1 MKLTKNTRLSKK
13 PFKANNGYAA
23 YNPGTFD
30 PNKQVALNEQEFGVT
45 PSSVQTI
52 NTGVA
57 PQGGQ
62 SALRLE
68 GAKATPDLSGQ
79 KIDFNKSSS
88 GSALSPKSFDYSG
101 LATTGMAMGVGAIE
115 KQQASLEAVGKAPS
129 LSGEMGKGALK
140 GASYIAPVALNPA
153 MLSATMGLSALAVP
167 VAAGIGAGVNYVT
180 GNKKI
185 KEFNTQMDAK
195 KSLARQ
201 ALIDR
206 TNQSSQYNQLD
217 AVNRGYSAQGS
228 NMGFYKKGGKMSCL
242 KGGKIYMDGGK
253 VPGGKIVPVTSDTK
267 LAIGKTHAQGGIRL
281 NSNVEVENG
290 EPIVDKG
297 DHTLVVSNNLKN
309 PATGNTLAKDD
320 IKLALDIE
328 ANKNKSSQ
336 VAKNAV
342 VASQLK
348 REKLHQYQQAM
359 NGDQKEPGM
368 AEKGGKFR
376 PINVLTKPVKK
387 GPFLAKNGSKIRPI
401 NVLSKPYVKTPL
413 RAQDGAMIFGGG
425 GKTKKADDSESNYNS
440 FKKNRFVVKD
450 EKGTEH
456 EYYTDSKTG
465 RMIAIHGDGDMK
477 ELTDDQAK
485 WVDDTYFKGRLYK
498 GSTVPPKKLDVSKL
512 DNSTAPFRVGDTNP
526 VQGNTIGTRVSDNS
540 PVGGTME
547 GYTKYTK
554 PKPAEPKGDSK
565 LRKAFSSMKP
575 ELEAGATKLGKIA
588 AYSAPGVLDYVN
600 QKGTIAK
607 LKNIEV
613 PKAKEQ
619 AYGNLAKVSMEN
631 DRAAIRKQQANYNAN
646 ISGQLADSQTAAL
659 MKANVVNASM
669 DAIAK
674 VNQEERNQNKAIS
687 NAQTEM
693 NLKIQDSNFAKDYA
707 YKVAKMEKNI
717 DLANRESTA
726 KSKLYS
732 DLRDVQNTFRQEKY
746 IDKDT
751 ALKMAAL
758 DERGQRY
765 LEATGASPK
774 DFWKSTF
781 KRGGK
786 LSKLKVK

>member
-1 MKLTKNTRLSKK
+1 MKLTKTKFLKK
-13 PFKANNGYAA
+13 PIKASLGAVTDGINNTAS
-23 YNPGTFD
+23 
-30 PNKQVALNEQEFGVT
+30 QQ
-45 PSSVQTI
+45 
-52 NTGVA
+52 
-57 PQGGQ
+57 
-62 SALRLE
+62 
-68 GAKATPDLSGQ
+68 
-79 KIDFNKSSS
+79 
-88 GSALSPKSFDYSG
+88 
-101 LATTGMAMGVGAIE
+101 VGAASGVKKKPDILGAINPLTDAAGTAILTGIE
-115 KQQASLEAVGKAPS
+115 NQQNKLAAENKAPS
-129 LSGEMGKGALK
+129 LGATVGKGAVK
-140 GASYIAPVALNPA
+140 GFSATSSIGLNPA
-153 MLSATMGLSALAVP
+153 ALAATGGLSALLP
-167 VAAGIGAGVNYVT
+167 VATAGIGAGINYFK
-180 GNKKI
+180 GKKDI
-185 KEFNTQMDAK
+185 KNFNTEKDKNFKEA
-195 KSLARQ
+195 Q
-201 ALIDR
+201 AAQKNLYGM
-206 TNQSSQYNQLD
+206 NAQYNQVD
-217 AVNRGYSAQGS
+217 AANRGYSAQGTS
-228 NMGFYKKGGKMSCL
+228 MGFYKKGGKMSCL
-242 KGGKIYMDGGK
+242 KGGKMTYRDGGK

-401 NVLSKPYVKTPL
+401 NVLSKPYVKPPL
-413 RAQDGAMIFGGG
+413 RAQDGAMIFGDG

-440 FKKNRFVVKD
+440 FKKNNFVVKD
-450 EKGTEH
+450 NKGVSH

-485 WVDDTYFKGRLYK
+485 WVDNTYFKGRLYK

-512 DNSTAPFRVGDTNP
+512 DNSTEPFRIGNTP
-526 VQGNTIGTRVSDNS
+526 LVQGNTIGTRVSDDS

-554 PKPAEPKGDSK
+554 PK
-565 LRKAFSSMKP
+565 AFTSMKP

-732 DLRDVQNTFRQEKY
+732 DLRDVQDTFRQEKY
-746 IDKDT
+746 IDKYT

>member
-1 MKLTKNTRLSKK
+1 MKLTKTKFLKKSIKASLGAVTDGINNTASQQVGAASGVKKK
-13 PFKANNGYAA
+13 P
-23 YNPGTFD
+23 D
-30 PNKQVALNEQEFGVT
+30 IL
-45 PSSVQTI
+45 
-52 NTGVA
+52 
-57 PQGGQ
+57 
-62 SALRLE
+62 
-68 GAKATPDLSGQ
+68 
-79 KIDFNKSSS
+79 
-88 GSALSPKSFDYSG
+88 
-101 LATTGMAMGVGAIE
+101 GAINPLTDAAGTAILTGIE
-115 KQQASLEAVGKAPS
+115 NQQNKLAAENKAPS
-129 LSGEMGKGALK
+129 LGATVGKGAVK
-140 GASYIAPVALNPA
+140 GFSATSSIGLNPA
-153 MLSATMGLSALAVP
+153 ALAATGGLSALLP
-167 VAAGIGAGVNYVT
+167 VATAGIGAGINYFK
-180 GNKKI
+180 GKKDI
-185 KEFNTQMDAK
+185 KNFNTEKDKNFKEA
-195 KSLARQ
+195 Q
-201 ALIDR
+201 AAQKNLYGM
-206 TNQSSQYNQLD
+206 NAQYNQVD
-217 AVNRGYSAQGS
+217 AANRGYSAQGTS
-228 NMGFYKKGGKMSCL
+228 MGFYKKGGKMSCL
-242 KGGKIYMDGGK
+242 KGGKLTYRDGGK

-401 NVLSKPYVKTPL
+401 NVLSKPYVKPPL
-413 RAQDGAMIFGGG
+413 RAKDGAEIDFTKLKRKDGPREETDNTTLDEQSVGYRPVSKARAYTPDTAKDFGFKYQPSTVAPA
-425 GKTKKADDSESNYNS
+425 KTKIDNKGYNFGKSLPSSNPS
-440 FKKNRFVVKD
+440 FKTMPVNVTNRKID
-450 EKGTEH
+450 A
-456 EYYTDSKTG
+456 
-465 RMIAIHGDGDMK
+465 R
-477 ELTDDQAK
+477 
-485 WVDDTYFKGRLYK
+485 
-498 GSTVPPKKLDVSKL
+498 
-512 DNSTAPFRVGDTNP
+512 TNLQKITP
-526 VQGNTIGTRVSDNS
+526 TLQS
-540 PVGGTME
+540 
-547 GYTKYTK
+547 
-554 PKPAEPKGDSK
+554 
-565 LRKAFSSMKP
+565 
-575 ELEAGATKLGKIA
+575 GATKLGKIA

-659 MKANVVNASM
+659 MKANVANASM